1 MSYVAGYCILAGLL
15 TWFCLV
21 CDARDAR
28 EEAQRGAEEAQ
39 ERSGADTLG

>member
-15 TWFCLV
+15 AWFCLV
-21 CDARDAR
+21 CDAR
-28 EEAQRGAEEAQ
+28 EEAERGAEAAQ